1 MKMEYQDI
9 SLQTQSKILNTINT
23 DDKYIESDLQT
34 EHVHGKLHVG

>member
-34 EHVHGKLHVG
+34 EHVHGKSHVG